1 MTTCL
6 LLLALFPQQLTW
18 YEYYERGERSFARGQ
33 YDRCI
38 DDMTAAI
45 AIKPDS
51 KRNQFTHSIQKI
63 DYKPYYYLALAHYRL
78 KDLPKA
84 YEYVQRA
91 YKGEVVRDQP
101 LLQNDLAVVLDAW
114 YSRISDLHNTYKNE
128 QQLIDTRTELLKLL
142 NQGRLAE
149 AARRLDNVSDPS
161 KFEDI
166 KLQLNMR
173 QELQNKSNDVYDS
186 IKTRIERLID
196 NGSIQAAQDLYD
208 GVRATLPSSYRER
221 LDQTFARAPRPA
233 PAEPKRSAEPAP
245 TSPALS
251 HAALAEAERFK
262 RQLADLENVADGLR
276 TELADMTQTNAGL
289 EKRLAE
295 RKDAT
300 PNYKPQ
306 PLIVLEES
314 SGRLHVSATVTAA
327 APLEHWT
334 LSLNQV
340 EVPIPAI
347 GTPEAG
353 VYAMSTMIDIAQ
365 FGRQQVVFSVTDS
378 LGLDASVSHE
388 IVIARPWYL
397 YYQIYVVLVAM
408 ALALLAL
415 RFWLAHRRRRRALM
429 RHFNPYIAGS
439 PVRNQ
444 VMFYGR
450 DELMHRI
457 QNLVHKNSFMIF
469 GARRIGKTSLLL
481 QLKKNLAELKSD
493 DYKFF
498 PCFIDLQG
506 VREDDLFHHM
516 MDEVHTHRDDWGL
529 SELSL
534 AYDEDDQRDYQAR
547 QFSKDLKQ
555 IIVSLQALHPQCH
568 IQLVLLM
575 DEVDVL
581 NEFTE
586 KTNQKLRGIFMKDFA
601 EHLSCVMAG
610 IHLKKEWDSAGS
622 PWYNFFEQIPVEPF
636 AEEAARALVLDPVKG
651 IFSYEPEAVNLIV
664 EGTSRH
670 PYLIQKVCV
679 ALIGTK
685 LQAGSF
691 RVTAAEARQ
700 ALDKLNEEI
709 QRNKHELYHQ
719 QVG

>member
-1 MTTCL
+1 MTMCL
-6 LLLALFPQQLTW
+6 MLLALLPQQLTW
-18 YEYYERGERSFARGQ
+18 YEYYERGEKSFARGQ

-38 DDMTAAI
+38 DDMNAAI

-63 DYKPYYYLALAHYRL
+63 DYKPYYYLALAHYRQ

-84 YEYVQRA
+84 YEYLQRA

-101 LLQNDLAVVLDAW
+101 LLQNDLAEILDAW
-114 YSRISDLHNTYKNE
+114 YSRVSDLHNTYKKE
-128 QQLIDTRTELLKLL
+128 QALIDARTELLRLL
-142 NQGRLAE
+142 SAGRLAE
-149 AARRLDNVSDPS
+149 AARRLDSVADPS
-161 KFEDI
+161 KYEDI
-166 KLQLNMR
+166 RLQLNLR
-173 QELQNKSNDVYDS
+173 QDLVAKSNDVYDS
-186 IKTRIERLID
+186 VKNRIERLIEL
-196 NGSIQAAQDLYD
+196 GSVQAAQELYD
-208 GVRATLPSSYRER
+208 GVRATLPGSYRER
-221 LDQTFARAPRPA
+221 IEQALERAPRPA
-233 PAEPKRSAEPAP
+233 APESKRNAEQVPLTQSV
-245 TSPALS
+245 SN
-251 HAALAEAERFK
+251 AALIEAERFK
-262 RQLADLENVADGLR
+262 KQLADLESVADSLR
-276 TELADMTQTNAGL
+276 TELSDMTLTNAGL

-300 PNYKPQ
+300 PNFKPQ
-306 PLIVLEES
+306 PMIALEER

-327 APLEHWT
+327 APLKHWT

-340 EVPIPAI
+340 EVPTPAI
-347 GTPEAG
+347 DTPQAG
-353 VYAMSTMIDIAQ
+353 VYLMSVMVDIAKY
-365 FGRQQVVFSVTDS
+365 GPQQVVFKVTDS
-378 LGLDASVSHE
+378 LGLDASVQRE
-388 IVIARPWYL
+388 IVIGQPWYQDYRL
-397 YYQIYVVLVAM
+397 Y
-408 ALALLAL
+408 LALLAVVML
-415 RFWLAHRRRRRALM
+415 IFAVRWWAAVRRRRKAQM

-481 QLKKNLAELKSD
+481 QLKKNLAELQSE

-498 PCFIDLQG
+498 PSFIDLQG
-506 VREDDLFHHM
+506 VKEDDLFHHM
-516 MDEVHTHRDDWGL
+516 MDELHTLREAWGL
-529 SELSL
+529 PEMAL
-534 AYDEDDQRDYQAR
+534 AFHEGEQKDYQAR

-555 IIVSLQALHPQCH
+555 IIVALQGLHPKH
-568 IQLVLLM
+568 HVQLVLLM

-651 IFSYEPEAVNLIV
+651 IFSYDPEAVTLIV
-664 EGTSRH
+664 EGTARH

-679 ALIGTK
+679 ALIGDK

-691 RVTAAEARQ
+691 RVNAAEARQ

-719 QVG
+719 QMG